1 MSRIELS
8 LNSVSIK
15 RGDKDLAL
23 TAEIGG
29 KAKGLLSLV
38 KMGYPTP
45 TFYLLSHKFILKHEE
60 SAKSINDLLIE
71 WTNNYAIDS
80 TKLWAV
86 RSSAA
91 QEDGQHKSFAGQYF
105 TALNVSYE
113 ELEEAILKVADS
125 FQKTDNYKDITQSYS
140 IIIQEMIPAAYAGVL
155 FTADPT
161 NILSNETVIEIVP
174 GLGNKLVN
182 GEVEGLRITTKGET
196 LIFGDL
202 DATYGA
208 DENQELGNEIRAN
221 IEKSLSSVV
230 EAATSAEQKSE
241 YPLDI
246 EFVLYQNKIYW
257 LQVRPITNRPQLEN
271 YTVWDKT
278 AAETSY
284 PDITLPLSA
293 SYNTRTLEFA
303 YHGVDK
309 AIGYAK
315 RILAQN
321 KAYIS
326 QMSGE
331 INGRLYYN
339 VTAWQAII
347 YQMPFGKK
355 ISAQLPTIWG
365 MNPLPF
371 PKPNLR
377 HSFFERT
384 AIGIRTFLMMQRIS
398 RYDAEYQT
406 ATQAIINAPVLKNL
420 AQLSHQELIIA
431 YKAIETQLE
440 GQWFAPMST
449 GFYAMIYYNRLK
461 KKIARTTISE
471 KHPNFLN
478 DILMQDGSVVSV
490 EIVREFQNLL
500 KEIHLNKKLL
510 ALLNSEPTAVVYQQI
525 KTEYPTFYSKIQNY
539 IKAYGCRASSSELKM
554 ETITY
559 REDPLA
565 FISTL
570 QVNIQN
576 YVPSEV
582 TTQAVAY
589 KRILKEAYPYQLLK
603 RKRLEKLIEKT
614 VTKTKAR
621 ENYRFMRTETFAVV
635 RQLFLA
641 MGNSLFATKQ
651 IDAPRDVL
659 YLTFA
664 QLMSVDSA
672 KNYRD
677 LIKEAK
683 VRYAQ
688 FDPEDDIIRFVK
700 NNNVLHPIS
709 EKIQTTEQGTL
720 SGVGCCS
727 GIASGKVKIIESM
740 ADLQQDFNGCIVIA
754 KFFEPGWI
762 NVFSQASGIVSERG
776 NLLSHTSI
784 ISRELGIP
792 SIVGVKGIIAASRNL
807 DSIKINGTKGI
818 VYL

>member
-1 MSRIELS
+1 M
-8 LNSVSIK
+8 SIK
-15 RGDKDLAL
+15 RGDKDLAP

-29 KAKGLLSLV
+29 KAKGLLNLV
-38 KMGYPTP
+38 KLGYPTP
-45 TFYLLSHKFILKHEE
+45 TFYVLSHKFILNCEE
-60 SAKSINDLLIE
+60 SSKVINQLLID
-71 WTNNYAIDS
+71 WTNHYAIAPS
-80 TKLWAV
+80 KLWAV

-91 QEDGQHKSFAGQYF
+91 QEDGRQKSFAGQYF
-105 TALNVSYE
+105 TALNVNYAN
-113 ELEEAILKVADS
+113 LEEAIIKVAAS
-125 FQKTDNYKDITQSYS
+125 FQKTNTYKDTTQTYS
-140 IIIQEMIPAAYAGVL
+140 IIIQEMIPADFAGVI

-161 NILSNETVIEIVP
+161 NILSNEAVIEIVP

-182 GEVEGLRITTKGET
+182 GEVEGLSISTQDEK
-196 LIFGDL
+196 LIFRDL
-202 DATYGA
+202 DKPYGA
-208 DENQELGNEIRAN
+208 NENQELGNDIRTKT
-221 IEKSLSSVV
+221 EKTLRSLVD
-230 EAATSAEQKSE
+230 AATTLEQKMG

-246 EFVLYQNKIYW
+246 EFAIYQNKIYW
-257 LQVRPITNRPQLEN
+257 LQVRPITNRPQLDN
-271 YTVWDKT
+271 YTIWDKT

-315 RILAQN
+315 RILTQN
-321 KAYIS
+321 KTYTS

-406 ATQAIINAPVLKNL
+406 ATQAIINAPILKNVDL
-420 AQLSHQELIIA
+420 LSHQELITA

-461 KKIARTTISE
+461 KKIAGGIISE

-478 DILMQDGSVVSV
+478 DILMQDGAVISV
-490 EIVREFQNLL
+490 EIVQEFQHLL
-500 KEIHLNKKLL
+500 KKIYLNKELL
-510 ALLNSEPTAVVYQQI
+510 NFLNSETETVVYQQI
-525 KTEYPTFYSKIQNY
+525 KTKFPGFYSKVQNY
-539 IKAYGCRASSSELKM
+539 IKAYGCRASTSELKM

-565 FISTL
+565 FIETL
-570 QVNIQN
+570 KVNIKN
-576 YVPSEV
+576 YVPSKS
-582 TTQAVAY
+582 TTQAVDY
-589 KRILKEAYPYQLLK
+589 KTILKDAYPYQLLK
-603 RKRLEKLIEKT
+603 RKRIENLIKKT

-641 MGNSLFATKQ
+641 MGNSLFAAKQ

-659 YLTFA
+659 YLTFT
-664 QLMSVDSA
+664 QLMDADSA
-672 KNYRD
+672 KNYRE
-677 LIKEAK
+677 LIKVAK
-683 VRYAQ
+683 ERYAQ
-688 FDPEDDIIRFVK
+688 FDIADDTIRFVK
-700 NNNVLHPIS
+700 NNAILHAV
-709 EKIQTTEQGTL
+709 TETNTHIEEGAL

-727 GIASGKVKIIESM
+727 GIATGKVKIINST
-740 ADLQQDFNGCIVIA
+740 ADLQQDFTGCIVVA

-762 NVFSQASGIVSERG
+762 NVFSQANGIVSERG

-792 SIVGVKGIIAASRNL
+792 SIVGVKGIITACQNV